1 MAVLG
6 VDWGENDP
14 MKSCWVMGHG
24 PRISKVS
31 VFDVVSVVSFP
42 MEPPRSRCQTASR
55 LLSRGGRIWRSLE
68 GGLVL
73 LGGLRATSGRGMG
86 SLRECAT
93 WQNCKGLQS
102 LPTSLGEG
110 SAMSQIWDANAM

>member
-1 MAVLG
+1 M
-6 VDWGENDP
+6 
-14 MKSCWVMGHG
+14 
-24 PRISKVS
+24 
-31 VFDVVSVVSFP
+31 
-42 MEPPRSRCQTASR
+42 
-55 LLSRGGRIWRSLE
+55 
-68 GGLVL
+68 L

-110 SAMSQIWDANAM
+110 SAMSQIWEANATLLGD